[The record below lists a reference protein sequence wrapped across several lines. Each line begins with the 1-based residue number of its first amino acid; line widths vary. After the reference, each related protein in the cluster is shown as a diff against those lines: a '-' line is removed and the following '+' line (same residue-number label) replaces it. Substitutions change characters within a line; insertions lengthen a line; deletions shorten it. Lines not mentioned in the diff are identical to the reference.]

1 MRTAIAVLKGGT
13 PMPEE
18 ILKNI
23 YRLPIPLA
31 GNPLKELNA
40 YLIKGRDRNLLID
53 TGFRC
58 ESCRTALF
66 QQLAELGLQPGD
78 VDVLLTHL
86 HSDHSGLCAE
96 AAGEHG
102 TIYIS
107 GQDDFMLQSH
117 LVWEQ
122 HWRALCNSMDRQGFS
137 LRAAENLWG
146 TDASDPMDPPHDTP
160 HICLNDGDVLEAG
173 GYRLQAVL
181 TPGHTPGHM
190 CFWMENEGT
199 MFLGDHVLFD
209 ISPNITAWNGFP
221 DALGV
226 YLQSLQKIQEY
237 PVELPLPAHRGR
249 GVLSERV
256 DALIRHHDRRLEET
270 LRILHEQPGL
280 NAYEL
285 AGKMTWRIRA
295 RSWEEFPLTQK
306 WFAVGETV
314 AHLEHLVALGQLSS
328 IEKNGVA
335 YYFTV

>member
-1 MRTAIAVLKGGT
+1 
-13 PMPEE
+13 MPEE

-23 YRLPIPLA
+23 YRLPIPLV

-58 ESCRTALF
+58 ESCREALF
-66 QQLAELGLQPGD
+66 HHLAELGLQPGD
-78 VDVLLTHL
+78 VDVLLTHM

-102 TIYIS
+102 TVYIS
-107 GQDDFMLQSH
+107 ARDDFMLCGQ
-117 LVWEQ
+117 LEWDRRWTMV
-122 HWRALCNSMDRQGFS
+122 RASMARQGFTVQLANS
-137 LRAAENLWG
+137 LWG
-146 TDASDPMDPPHDTP
+146 DTSVDPMDPPYDTP
-160 HICLNDGDVLEAG
+160 HICLNDGDVIEAG

-190 CFWMENEGT
+190 CFWMENEGA

-209 ISPNITAWNGFP
+209 ISPNITAWDGFP

-226 YLQSLQKIQEY
+226 YLQSLEKIREY
-237 PVELPLPAHRGR
+237 PVALPLPAHRGQ
-249 GVLSERV
+249 GVLTERV
-256 DALIRHHDRRLEET
+256 DALFRHHDRRLNET
-270 LRILHEQPGL
+270 LRILREQPGL
-280 NAYEL
+280 NAFEL

-295 RSWEEFPLTQK
+295 RSWEDFPLTQK

-314 AHLEHLVALGQLSS
+314 SHLEHLMALGQLTSVM
-328 IEKNGVA
+328 ENGVEL
-335 YYFTV
+335 YFAV